1 MNTVIKQIEQITGK
15 TNLDS
20 SLTQNRKQ
28 KMIARHLNP
37 SKYEFVG
44 FLDRTNQAILRPRY
58 HNVRNNLGQFAA
70 VVEA

>member
-15 TNLDS
+15 TNLNS
-20 SLTQNRKQ
+20 GLTQNRKQ

-58 HNVRNNLGQFAA
+58 HNVRNSLGQFAA
-70 VVEA
+70 VTEA